1 MVREWHS
8 PNHFVYS
15 LKELPE
21 AALFMFFFLLLQCGK
36 VTFVLILSYVDYLG

>member
-15 LKELPE
+15 LSIHFGVDAFPPY
-21 AALFMFFFLLLQCGK
+21 LLY
-36 VTFVLILSYVDYLG
+36 SAEH